1 MKLGNFE
8 LDVISGGRFRL
19 DGGTMFGVIP
29 KTVWER
35 AIPADERNRIPLDTW
50 CVLLRT
56 GEHTVLMETGAGDK
70 YTRKEKALF
79 ELEEGVTIESRLRER
94 GVDPQEID
102 LVILSH
108 LHFDHAGG
116 GTKNDPEGKAKPT
129 FPNATYVVQAGEWQD
144 AVDNFGIMKT
154 SYRPENFLPLEES
167 GQLRLVEGDAPIC
180 GGVRAIRTGGH
191 ARHHMVVLIESAG
204 ESVLF
209 CTDLVP
215 TRFHVR
221 GPYVMAYDLYPHDVV
236 RKKSDL
242 LAQAESQG
250 WRVVFGH
257 DPKWRMARI
266 VKSRDGELRAEE
278 VLVD

>member
-8 LDVISGGRFRL
+8 LEIISGGRFRL

-35 AIPADERNRIPLDTW
+35 AIPADARNRIPLDTW

-56 GEHTVLMETGAGDK
+56 GDHTVLIETGSGDR

-79 ELEEGVTIESRLRER
+79 ELEEGVTIESRLREHR
-94 GVDPQEID
+94 VEPEEVD

-116 GTKNDPEGKAKPT
+116 GTKTDREGEAVPT
-129 FPNATYVVQAGEWQD
+129 FPNATYVVQTGEWQD
-144 AVDNFGIMKT
+144 AVDNFGIMKS
-154 SYRPENFLPLEES
+154 SYRPENFRPLEES
-167 GQLRLVEGDAPIC
+167 GQLQLVEGDAAIC
-180 GGVRAIRTGGH
+180 EGVRAIRTGGH
-191 ARHHMVVLIESAG
+191 TRHHMVALIESAG
-204 ESVLF
+204 EAVLF
-209 CTDLVP
+209 LTDLVP

-236 RKKSDL
+236 RKKLDL
-242 LAQAESQG
+242 LAQAEPQG
-250 WRVVFGH
+250 WRVIFGH
-257 DPKWRMARI
+257 DPNWRMARI
-266 VKSRDGELRAEE
+266 VKARDGEFRAEE
-278 VLVD
+278 VPVD